1 MPHNRPISPHLQ
13 IYKLPLT
20 AIISIS
26 HRLTGV
32 FLSAGLIG
40 LVFIIG
46 QITLGEENFN
56 YMQTALHT
64 IPCRILIIGF
74 VYALMFHLCHGLR
87 HLLWDAGQTFS
98 REKLTYYALIELFIS
113 ASVTLFFVMEIM

>member
-20 AIISIS
+20 ALISIS

-32 FLSAGLIG
+32 FLSVGLIG
-40 LVFIIG
+40 LVFILW
-46 QITLGEENFN
+46 QITLGEEKFN
-56 YMQTALHT
+56 DLQTALHT
-64 IPCRILIIGF
+64 MSFQILIIGF
-74 VYALMFHLCHGLR
+74 VYALIFHLCHGLR

-113 ASVTLFFVMEIM
+113 VSLTIFFVKEIM

>member
-20 AIISIS
+20 ALISIS

-32 FLSAGLIG
+32 FLSVGLIG

-98 REKLTYYALIELFIS
+98 REKLMHYALIELFIS
-113 ASVTLFFVMEIM
+113 ASVTLFFAMEIM

>member
-98 REKLTYYALIELFIS
+98 REKLTYYALIELVIS
-113 ASVTLFFVMEIM
+113 ASFTLFFAMEIM

>member
-13 IYKLPLT
+13 IYKLTMT

-98 REKLTYYALIELFIS
+98 RKKLTYYALIELFIS
-113 ASVTLFFVMEIM
+113 ASVTLFFALEIM

>member
-32 FLSAGLIG
+32 FLSTGLIG

-46 QITLGEENFN
+46 QITLGEKNFN

-64 IPCRILIIGF
+64 ISCRILIIGF

-113 ASVTLFFVMEIM
+113 ASVTLFFAMEIM

>member
-32 FLSAGLIG
+32 FLSTGLIG

>member
-32 FLSAGLIG
+32 FLSTGLIG

-64 IPCRILIIGF
+64 IPSRILIIGF

-87 HLLWDAGQTFS
+87 HLIWDAGQTFS

-113 ASVTLFFVMEIM
+113 ASVTLFFAMEIM

>member
-98 REKLTYYALIELFIS
+98 REKLTYYALVELFIS
-113 ASVTLFFVMEIM
+113 ASVTLFFAMEIM

>member
-32 FLSAGLIG
+32 FLCAGLIG

-98 REKLTYYALIELFIS
+98 REKLTYYALIELVIS
-113 ASVTLFFVMEIM
+113 ASLTLFFAMEIM

>member
-64 IPCRILIIGF
+64 IPCRILIVGF

>member
-20 AIISIS
+20 ALISIS

-32 FLSAGLIG
+32 FLSVGLIG

-46 QITLGEENFN
+46 QITLGEETFN

-98 REKLTYYALIELFIS
+98 REKLMYYALIELFIS
-113 ASVTLFFVMEIM
+113 ASVTLFFAMEIM

>member
-64 IPCRILIIGF
+64 IPCRILIVGF

-113 ASVTLFFVMEIM
+113 ASVTLFFAMEIM

>member
-32 FLSAGLIG
+32 FLSTGLIG

-98 REKLTYYALIELFIS
+98 REKLTYYALVELFIS
-113 ASVTLFFVMEIM
+113 ASVTLFFAMEIM

>member
-87 HLLWDAGQTFS
+87 HLIWDAGQTFS

-113 ASVTLFFVMEIM
+113 ASVTLFFALEIM

>member
-64 IPCRILIIGF
+64 IPCRILIVGF

-113 ASVTLFFVMEIM
+113 ASLTLFFAMEIM

>member
-98 REKLTYYALIELFIS
+98 RKKLTYYALIELFIS
-113 ASVTLFFVMEIM
+113 ASVTLFFALEIM

>member
-32 FLSAGLIG
+32 FLSTGLIG

-98 REKLTYYALIELFIS
+98 REKLTYYALVELFIS

>member
-32 FLSAGLIG
+32 FLSTGLIG

-98 REKLTYYALIELFIS
+98 REKLTYYALIELVIS
-113 ASVTLFFVMEIM
+113 ASLTLFFAMEIM

>member
-98 REKLTYYALIELFIS
+98 REKLTYYALVELFKKRK
-113 ASVTLFFVMEIM
+113 FVLCLLKKI

>member
-113 ASVTLFFVMEIM
+113 ASVTLFFAMEIM

>member
-32 FLSAGLIG
+32 FLSTGLIG

-113 ASVTLFFVMEIM
+113 ASLTLFFAMEIM

>member
-32 FLSAGLIG
+32 FLSVGLIG
-40 LVFIIG
+40 LVFIIW

-56 YMQTALHT
+56 DMQTALHT
-64 IPCRILIIGF
+64 ISCQILIIGF

-113 ASVTLFFVMEIM
+113 ASVTLFFAMEIM

>member
-32 FLSAGLIG
+32 FLSVGLIG

-56 YMQTALHT
+56 YMQTVLHT
-64 IPCRILIIGF
+64 ISCQILIIGF

-113 ASVTLFFVMEIM
+113 ASVTLFFAMGIM

>member
-113 ASVTLFFVMEIM
+113 ASLTLFFAMEIM

>member
-113 ASVTLFFVMEIM
+113 ASVTLFFALEIM

>member
-32 FLSAGLIG
+32 FLSVGLIG
-40 LVFIIG
+40 LVYILW
-46 QITLGEENFN
+46 QITLGDEKFN
-56 YMQTALHT
+56 DLQTALHS
-64 IPCRILIIGF
+64 ISVQILII
-74 VYALMFHLCHGLR
+74 AASLR
-87 HLLWDAGQTFS
+87 GDF
-98 REKLTYYALIELFIS
+98 
-113 ASVTLFFVMEIM
+113 

>member
-98 REKLTYYALIELFIS
+98 REKLTYYALIELFLS
-113 ASVTLFFVMEIM
+113 ASVTLFFAMEIM

>member
-32 FLSAGLIG
+32 FLSVGLIG

-98 REKLTYYALIELFIS
+98 REKLTYYALIELVIS
-113 ASVTLFFVMEIM
+113 ASLTLFFAMEIM

>member
-98 REKLTYYALIELFIS
+98 REKLTYYALIELVIS
-113 ASVTLFFVMEIM
+113 ASLTLFFAMEIM

>member
-32 FLSAGLIG
+32 FLSVGLIG

-98 REKLTYYALIELFIS
+98 REKLTYYALVELFIS
-113 ASVTLFFVMEIM
+113 ASVTLFFAMEIM

>member
-32 FLSAGLIG
+32 FLRTGLIG

-113 ASVTLFFVMEIM
+113 ASLTLFFAMEIM

>member
-20 AIISIS
+20 ALISIS

-32 FLSAGLIG
+32 FLSVGLIG
-40 LVFIIG
+40 LVYILW
-46 QITLGEENFN
+46 QITLGDEKFN
-56 YMQTALHT
+56 DLQTALHS
-64 IPCRILIIGF
+64 ISVQILIIGF

-113 ASVTLFFVMEIM
+113 VSLTIFFVMEIM

>member
-87 HLLWDAGQTFS
+87 HLIWDAGQTFS

-113 ASVTLFFVMEIM
+113 ASVTLFFAMEIM

>member
-20 AIISIS
+20 ALISIS

-32 FLSAGLIG
+32 FLSVGLIG
-40 LVFIIG
+40 LVYILW
-46 QITLGEENFN
+46 QITLGDEKFN
-56 YMQTALHT
+56 DLQTALHS
-64 IPCRILIIGF
+64 ISFQILIIGF

-113 ASVTLFFVMEIM
+113 VSLTIFFVMEIM

>member
-98 REKLTYYALIELFIS
+98 REKLTYYALIELVIS
-113 ASVTLFFVMEIM
+113 ASVTLFFAMEIM

>member
-32 FLSAGLIG
+32 FLSVGLIG

-56 YMQTALHT
+56 YMQTVLHT
-64 IPCRILIIGF
+64 ISCQILIIGF

-113 ASVTLFFVMEIM
+113 ASVTLFFAMEIM

>member
-64 IPCRILIIGF
+64 ISCQILIIGF

-113 ASVTLFFVMEIM
+113 ASVTLFFAMEIM

>member
-64 IPCRILIIGF
+64 IPCRILIVGF

-98 REKLTYYALIELFIS
+98 REKLTYYALIELVIS
-113 ASVTLFFVMEIM
+113 ASLTLFFAMEIM